1 MDIINWGDFRRGTL
15 AILLVIIPTVLL
27 SNFIEPVLQSH
38 QITGPGLWQLKLSKV
53 PDTVIEPLHVLRLKP
68 YFFKFRLMNEIEL
81 RIADPALFK
90 KYKKKIESQITSIS
104 MPAVEYIFLVTL
116 AAYYW
121 ILWFSTRKYFP
132 DGKV

>member
-27 SNFIEPVLQSH
+27 SNFIGPVLQSH

-81 RIADPALFK
+81 RIADPALYK

-121 ILWFSTRKYFP
+121 ILWFLTRKYFP

>member
-15 AILLVIIPTVLL
+15 AILLVIIPTLLL

-38 QITGPGLWQLKLSKV
+38 QITGLGLWQLKLSKV

-121 ILWFSTRKYFP
+121 ILWFLTRKYFT

>member
-15 AILLVIIPTVLL
+15 AILLVIIPTLLL

-90 KYKKKIESQITSIS
+90 KYKKIIESQITSIS

-121 ILWFSTRKYFP
+121 MLWFLTRKYFT

>member
-15 AILLVIIPTVLL
+15 AILLVIIPTLLL

-90 KYKKKIESQITSIS
+90 KYKKKNRIANYLNFYACGGVYFSCYSGGLLLDFMVFDTK
-104 MPAVEYIFLVTL
+104 IF
-116 AAYYW
+116 
-121 ILWFSTRKYFP
+121 S
-132 DGKV
+132 

>member
-15 AILLVIIPTVLL
+15 AILLVIIPTLLL

-81 RIADPALFK
+81 RIADPALYK
-90 KYKKKIESQITSIS
+90 KYKKKNRIANYLNFYACGGVYFSCYSDGLLLDFMVFDTK
-104 MPAVEYIFLVTL
+104 IF
-116 AAYYW
+116 
-121 ILWFSTRKYFP
+121 S
-132 DGKV
+132 

>member
-1 MDIINWGDFRRGTL
+1 MDIINWADFRRGTL
-15 AILLVIIPTVLL
+15 AILLVITPTLLL
-27 SNFIEPVLQSH
+27 SNFIEPALQSH

-90 KYKKKIESQITSIS
+90 KYKKKNRIANYLNFYACGGVYFSCYSGSLLLDFMVFDTK
-104 MPAVEYIFLVTL
+104 IF
-116 AAYYW
+116 
-121 ILWFSTRKYFP
+121 S
-132 DGKV
+132 

>member
-1 MDIINWGDFRRGTL
+1 MDIINWDDFRRGTL
-15 AILLVIIPTVLL
+15 AILLVIIPTLLL

-90 KYKKKIESQITSIS
+90 KYKKK
-104 MPAVEYIFLVTL
+104 
-116 AAYYW
+116 
-121 ILWFSTRKYFP
+121 K
-132 DGKV
+132 

>member
-27 SNFIEPVLQSH
+27 SNFIEPALQSH

-53 PDTVIEPLHVLRLKP
+53 PDTVIETLHVLRLKP

-81 RIADPALFK
+81 RIADPALLK

-121 ILWFSTRKYFP
+121 ILWFLTRKYFP